1 MQNVTG
7 YTALVN
13 CARDGLSTNKM
24 STERRCIV
32 VRKPHAKPTVAPV
45 KRTRKNAPVP
55 AASSFGDRTLIK
67 A

>member
-13 CARDGLSTNKM
+13 CTRDGLGTM

-32 VRKPHAKPTVAPV
+32 VRKTHTKPTVAPV

-55 AASSFGDRTLIK
+55 AANSFGDRTLVK